1 MKIDVL
7 SLFPE
12 LISNYCKTSILGI
25 AQEKQLYELA
35 LHNPRDFSKDK
46 HKKVDDTPYGGGAGM
61 LLSCQPFFDCLE
73 SVLRSRSIPCESLS
87 EGVLEH
93 PENRDYEV
101 ILTTPSGE
109 TWTQELAQEFSKKKN
124 LVILCG
130 RYEGFDQRIR
140 NLASRDVSVG
150 DYVLTGGELPALTL
164 IDSVLRLV
172 PGVLGDETSKD
183 FESFSTINYLDEFEA
198 LGVTKRELNEF
209 LEESGLGSKSDLM
222 KLKLLEH
229 PHYTKPA
236 DFRGQKIPEVLQSGD
251 HKKIFLWRLKEAIR
265 FTPQTFG

>member
-1 MKIDVL
+1 MKIDIL
-7 SLFPE
+7 SLFPD
-12 LISNYCKTSILGI
+12 LITNYCSESILGI

-35 LHNPRDFSKDK
+35 THNPRDFSKDK

-73 SVLRSRSIPCESLS
+73 SVLESRSINYESLT
-87 EGVLEH
+87 EAALEH
-93 PENRDYEV
+93 TPERDYE
-101 ILTTPSGE
+101 IIITTPAGE
-109 TWTQELAQEFSKKKN
+109 KWTQELAEEFSKKKN

-140 NLASRDVSVG
+140 NIATREVSVG
-150 DYVLTGGELPALTL
+150 DYVLTGGELPALTM

-172 PGVLGDETSKD
+172 PGVLGDVTSKD
-183 FESFSTINYLDEFEA
+183 FESFSTINYLEEFEKY
-198 LGVTKRELNEF
+198 GVTKRELNSF
-209 LEESGLGSKSDLM
+209 LEESGLESKDQLM

-236 DFRGQKIPEVLQSGD
+236 DFRGQLIPEVLQSGD
-251 HKKIFLWRLKEAIR
+251 HKKIFLWRLKEAIKLSKL
-265 FTPQTFG
+265 

>member
-7 SLFPE
+7 SLFPD
-12 LISNYCKTSILGI
+12 LITNYCQASILGI

-35 LHNPRDFSKDK
+35 VHNPRDFSNDK

-73 SVLRSRSIPCESLS
+73 SVFESRSITCGSLS
-87 EGVLEH
+87 EGILEH
-93 PENRDYEV
+93 PDNRDYEV
-101 ILTTPSGE
+101 IITTPSGE
-109 TWTQELAQEFSKKKN
+109 KWTQELAEEFSKKKN

-140 NLASRDVSVG
+140 DLATREISVG
-150 DYVLTGGELPALTL
+150 DYVLTGGELPALTM
-164 IDSVLRLV
+164 IDSTLRLI
-172 PGVLGDETSKD
+172 PGVLGDEASKD
-183 FESFSTINYLDEFEA
+183 FESHSIINYLDEFEA

-209 LEESGLGSKSDLM
+209 LEESGLESKADLM

-236 DFRGQKIPEVLQSGD
+236 DFRGEKVPEILQSGD
-251 HKKIFLWRLKEAIR
+251 HKKIFLWRLKEAIKL
-265 FTPQTFG
+265 TNAK